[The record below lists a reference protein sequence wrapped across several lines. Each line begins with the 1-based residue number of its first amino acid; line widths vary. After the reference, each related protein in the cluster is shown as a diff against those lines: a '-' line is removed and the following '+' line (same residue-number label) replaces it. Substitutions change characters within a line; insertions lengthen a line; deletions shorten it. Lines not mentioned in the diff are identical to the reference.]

1 MQDLS
6 RARKDAV
13 APRFRVRQQMKAMF
27 LRCRRP
33 KLLASRP
40 NNPRPSRDRP
50 IIVLPLLKEQCMQR
64 YSLLNLA
71 RHALR
76 ANTGWRPAWREPQL
90 KAHYDVVII
99 GGGGHGLATAYYLA
113 KEHGITNVAVLEKG
127 WIGGGNSGRN
137 TTVVRSDYMFPE
149 SAAMYDLALRLC
161 EGAARDL
168 NFNIMLSQ
176 RGYMTLIHNQHQL
189 ESAQHKVSWLACNG
203 VDGEIIDREEVRRMV
218 PLLNMDENARNPV
231 RGAFIQRRGGTI
243 RHDAVVWGFAR
254 GASHRGVDILQ
265 NCEVLGFEKSG
276 NRITTIKTS
285 RGRIACGTVGMAVAG
300 HSSVIADMAG
310 FRLPVTSHCLQ
321 AMVSEPIRPV
331 LAHMVLS
338 PATGVYINQTQKGEL
353 VMGSVLDLYHSY
365 GQRGTFATIE
375 KTITS
380 VVEMFPVFAQ
390 TRLMR
395 HWAGIVDIVPDSS
408 PILGPTPVKNL
419 HINCG
424 WGTGGFK
431 AIPVGGMLLAH
442 SLAMGKP
449 HPLAEKFG
457 LDRFRSNRLV
467 DEGAATGIAH

>member
-1 MQDLS
+1 MQS
-6 RARKDAV
+6 
-13 APRFRVRQQMKAMF
+13 
-27 LRCRRP
+27 
-33 KLLASRP
+33 
-40 NNPRPSRDRP
+40 
-50 IIVLPLLKEQCMQR
+50 
-64 YSLLNLA
+64 YSFMSLV

-76 ANTGWRPAWREPQL
+76 GNTAWRPAWRDPQL
-90 KAHYDVVII
+90 KPSYDVVIL

-113 KEHGITNVAVLEKG
+113 KNHGITNVAVLEKG

-137 TTVVRSDYMFPE
+137 TTVVRSDYMFSE
-149 SAAMYDLALRLC
+149 SAAMYDLALRLY

-176 RGYMTLIHNQHQL
+176 RGYMTLIHSQHML
-189 ESAQHKVSWLACNG
+189 EAAQHKVNWLACNG
-203 VDGEIIDREEVRRMV
+203 IDSEIISRERVQRMV
-218 PLLNMDENARNPV
+218 PLLNMSRNPV
-231 RGAFIQRRGGTI
+231 LGAFLQRRGGTI

-254 GASHRGVDILQ
+254 GASARGVDIVQ

-276 NRITTIKTS
+276 NRITAIETS
-285 RGRIACGTVGMAVAG
+285 RGRVACGTVGMAVAG
-300 HSSVIADMAG
+300 HSSVLADMAG

-331 LAHMVLS
+331 LDHMVMS
-338 PATGVYINQTQKGEL
+338 PGTGVYINQTQKGEL

-365 GQRGTFATIE
+365 AQRGTFLTIE

-395 HWAGIVDIVPDSS
+395 HWAGIVDVVPDSS
-408 PILGPTPVKNL
+408 PILGPTPIDNL
-419 HINCG
+419 YINCG

-431 AIPVGGMLLAH
+431 AIPAGGTLLAH
-442 SLAMGKP
+442 SLATGRP
-449 HPLAEKFG
+449 HPLAQRFG

-467 DEGAATGIAH
+467 DEGAASGIAH

>member
-1 MQDLS
+1 MQS
-6 RARKDAV
+6 
-13 APRFRVRQQMKAMF
+13 
-27 LRCRRP
+27 
-33 KLLASRP
+33 
-40 NNPRPSRDRP
+40 
-50 IIVLPLLKEQCMQR
+50 
-64 YSLLNLA
+64 YSFMSLV

-76 ANTGWRPAWREPQL
+76 GNTAWRPAWRDPQL
-90 KAHYDVVII
+90 KPSYDVVIL

-113 KEHGITNVAVLEKG
+113 KNHGITNVAVLEKG

-137 TTVVRSDYMFPE
+137 TTVVRSDYMFSE
-149 SAAMYDLALRLC
+149 SAAMYDLALRLY

-176 RGYMTLIHNQHQL
+176 RGYMTLIHSQHML
-189 ESAQHKVSWLACNG
+189 EAAQHKVNWLACNG
-203 VDGEIIDREEVRRMV
+203 IDSEIISRERVQRMV
-218 PLLNMDENARNPV
+218 PLLNMSRNPV
-231 RGAFIQRRGGTI
+231 LGAFLQRRGGTI

-254 GASHRGVDILQ
+254 GASARGVDIVQ

-276 NRITTIKTS
+276 NRIAAIETS
-285 RGRIACGTVGMAVAG
+285 RGRVACGTVGMAVAG
-300 HSSVIADMAG
+300 HSSVLADMAG

-331 LAHMVLS
+331 LDHMVMS
-338 PATGVYINQTQKGEL
+338 PGTGVYINQTQKGEL

-365 GQRGTFATIE
+365 AQRGTFLTIE

-395 HWAGIVDIVPDSS
+395 HWAGIVDVVPDSS
-408 PILGPTPVKNL
+408 PILGPTPIDNL
-419 HINCG
+419 YINCG

-431 AIPVGGMLLAH
+431 AIPAGGTLLAH
-442 SLAMGKP
+442 SLATGRP
-449 HPLAEKFG
+449 HPLAQRFG

-467 DEGAATGIAH
+467 DEGAASGIAH

>member
-1 MQDLS
+1 MQS
-6 RARKDAV
+6 
-13 APRFRVRQQMKAMF
+13 
-27 LRCRRP
+27 
-33 KLLASRP
+33 
-40 NNPRPSRDRP
+40 
-50 IIVLPLLKEQCMQR
+50 
-64 YSLLNLA
+64 YSLMSLL

-76 ANTGWRPAWREPQL
+76 GNVGWRPAWRDPQL
-90 KAHYDVVII
+90 KPSYDVVIL

-113 KEHGITNVAVLEKG
+113 KNHGVTNVALVEKG

-149 SAAMYDLALRLC
+149 SAAMYDLALRLY
-161 EGAARDL
+161 EGASRDL

-176 RGYMTLIHNQHQL
+176 RGYMTLIHSQHMW
-189 ESAQHKVSWLACNG
+189 ESAQHKVNWLACNG
-203 VDGEIIDREEVRRMV
+203 VEAEIISRDQVQRMV
-218 PLLNMDENARNPV
+218 PLLNMSDRVRNPV
-231 RGAFIQRRGGTI
+231 LGAFLQRRGGTI

-254 GASHRGVDILQ
+254 AASALGVDIVQ

-276 NRITTIKTS
+276 NRISAIKTS
-285 RGRIACGTVGMAVAG
+285 RGRVACGTVGMAVAG
-300 HSSVIADMAG
+300 HSSVLAEMAG

-331 LAHMVLS
+331 LNHMVMS
-338 PATGVYINQTQKGEL
+338 PGTGVYINQTQKGEL

-365 GQRGTFATIE
+365 AQRGTFLTIE

-395 HWAGIVDIVPDSS
+395 HWAGIVDVVPDSS
-408 PILGPTPVKNL
+408 PILGPTPIDNL

-431 AIPVGGMLLAH
+431 AIPAGGTLLAH
-442 SLAMGKP
+442 SLATGNP
-449 HPLAEKFG
+449 HPLARPFG

-467 DEGAATGIAH
+467 DEGAAAGIAH